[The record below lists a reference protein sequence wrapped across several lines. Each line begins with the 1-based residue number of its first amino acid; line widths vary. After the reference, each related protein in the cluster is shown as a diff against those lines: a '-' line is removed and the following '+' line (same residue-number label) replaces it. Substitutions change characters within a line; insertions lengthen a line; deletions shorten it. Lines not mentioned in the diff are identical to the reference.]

1 MTKKEIKRRIED
13 SFSLANILNTAMAG
27 HMDSFRIVSTQL
39 KDGGQVVYF
48 YNLKENRLEF
58 HMKNTDEH
66 QGITMQSK
74 DVPETLS
81 EILSRMT
88 LWFKNMSGSEIEF

>member
-1 MTKKEIKRRIED
+1 MTKEEIRKRIED
-13 SFSLANILNTAMAG
+13 SFSLANILNTALAG
-27 HMDSFRIVSTQL
+27 HMENFRIVSTPL

-66 QGITMQSK
+66 QGVTMQPK

-81 EILSRMT
+81 EILSRIDF
-88 LWFKNMSGSEIEF
+88 LVKKYVWFGD